1 MKKTKVNY
9 DEVISYDEFVEAL
22 AIVKQFRKQ
31 VSELFRE
38 TEGEVGSLSKFIGVH
53 KDTKIYR
60 LPLSTR
66 AMNVLKKMDKIDIL
80 EDTTEDLAKI
90 TLSELRDTPDA
101 GHKTIDE
108 FQELC
113 LFVNL
118 PMKK

>member
-1 MKKTKVNY
+1 MKQGMVTY
-9 DEVISYDEFVEAL
+9 EEFVEAL
-22 AIVKQFRKQ
+22 STVKKFRKQ

-38 TEGEVGSLSKFIGVH
+38 TEGEVGSLSKFIGVE

-66 AMNVLKKMDKIDIL
+66 AMNVLKNMDKIDIL
-80 EDTTEDLAKI
+80 EHTTEDLAKI
-90 TLSELRDTPDA
+90 TLTELRDTPNA

-118 PMKK
+118 EMKRK

>member
-1 MKKTKVNY
+1 MKKDMVT
-9 DEVISYDEFVEAL
+9 YDEFLEAL
-22 AIVKQFRKQ
+22 AIVKQFRRQ

-38 TEGEVGSLSKFIGVH
+38 TEGEVGSLSKFIGVD
-53 KDTKIYR
+53 KNTKIYR

-66 AMNVLKKMDKIDIL
+66 AMKILKAMDNIDVL
-80 EDTTEDLAKI
+80 EGTTEDLAKI
-90 TLSELRDTPDA
+90 TLTELLNTPGA

-118 PMKK
+118 PIKK

>member
-1 MKKTKVNY
+1 MRRINKE
-9 DEVISYDEFVEAL
+9 DEVTYHEFLEAL
-22 AIVKQFRKQ
+22 AVVKAFRKQ
-31 VSELFRE
+31 ISELFRE
-38 TEGEVGSLSKFIGVH
+38 VDGEVGSLSKFIGVN

-66 AMNVLKKMDKIDIL
+66 AMNVLKAMDGIDVL
-80 EDTTEDLAKI
+80 EGTTEDLAKI
-90 TLSELRDTPDA
+90 SLRDLLKTPHA

-118 PMKK
+118 PMKR

>member
-1 MKKTKVNY
+1 MKKEKVT
-9 DEVISYDEFVEAL
+9 YDEFVEAL
-22 AIVKQFRKQ
+22 AIVKQFREQ

-38 TEGEVGSLSKFIGVH
+38 TEGDVGSLSKFIGVD
-53 KDTKIYR
+53 KNTKIYR

-66 AMNVLKKMDKIDIL
+66 AMNVLKEMDKIDIL

-90 TLSELRDTPDA
+90 TLTELRDTPHA

-118 PMKK
+118 PIRK

>member
-1 MKKTKVNY
+1 MVTY
-9 DEVISYDEFVEAL
+9 EEFLEAL

-38 TEGEVGSLSKFIGVH
+38 TEGEVGALSKFIGVNRN
-53 KDTKIYR
+53 TKIYR

-66 AMNVLKKMDKIDIL
+66 AMNVLKAMDGIDVL
-80 EDTTEDLAKI
+80 EGITEDLAKI
-90 TLSELRDTPDA
+90 SLKELLETPNA

-118 PMKK
+118 KMKK

>member
-1 MKKTKVNY
+1 MRRVNKE
-9 DEVISYDEFVEAL
+9 DEITYHEFIEAL
-22 AIVKQFRKQ
+22 AIVKQFRRQ

-38 TEGEVGSLSKFIGVH
+38 TEGEVGSLPKFIGVN

-66 AMNVLKKMDKIDIL
+66 AMNVLEAMDGIDVL
-80 EDTTEDLAKI
+80 EGSTEDLARI
-90 TLSELRDTPDA
+90 SLGDFLTTPHA

-113 LFVNL
+113 MFVNI
-118 PMKK
+118 PMQR

>member
-1 MKKTKVNY
+1 MKEKKGAVTY
-9 DEVISYDEFVEAL
+9 EEFLGAL
-22 AIVKQFRKQ
+22 AIVKTFRKQ

-38 TEGEVGSLSKFIGVH
+38 TEGEVGSLSKFIGVER
-53 KDTKIYR
+53 DTKIYR

-66 AMNVLKKMDKIDIL
+66 AMNVLKAMDGIDLL
-80 EDTTEDLAKI
+80 EGTAEDVAKI
-90 TLSELRDTPDA
+90 SIKELLRTPNA

-118 PMKK
+118 KMKP